1 MTESTFNRRLS
12 QLIAQVQDHP
22 HREEILQLALE
33 QLSDD
38 SDSVLEQLY

>member
-22 HREEILQLALE
+22 HREEIVRLALE
-33 QLSDD
+33 QLAHDTD
-38 SDSVLEQLY
+38 TVLEQTY